1 MDGCE
6 LAVVLQQDKCL
17 QAAIQTVQ
25 LVVEVLL
32 PGGSQVG
39 EPLAPLAQKE
49 LVGAHGQHGS
59 WPWAET
65 QVLVP
70 KDVLQVV
77 CRVQLA
83 ARRQDD
89 WAPAGDLEVLAAI
102 AALA

>member
-6 LAVVLQQDKCL
+6 LVVVLQQDKCL

-39 EPLAPLAQKE
+39 EPLAPLAQKK
-49 LVGAHGQHGS
+49 LVGAHGRG
-59 WPWAET
+59 AET
-65 QVLVP
+65 QGGGPMEGRPGVG
-70 KDVLQVV
+70 
-77 CRVQLA
+77 RVHRA
-83 ARRQDD
+83 APRQDD